1 MSAPTAATTAFDI
14 QRDEDGRSLLAA
26 MRSRFEAAT
35 AAGGVPLFTSAARE
49 LWGTFL
55 AAVPEPLRRWHDCAA
70 CRRFFE
76 RHGGLVRVGDDGELV
91 SVLWEPSSVPP
102 AYVAAVTAL
111 AQAVTRAP
119 IDGVFLSSRPQWGQ
133 PRTGDWWHLSLEPAP
148 ALLYR
153 ASPVRTA
160 SQAAA
165 ERRVDRDT
173 LLRGLA
179 EFPLEL
185 VRHAHALLTTDKLY
199 RSEACISVA
208 AWLLALHERLAA
220 TANLRAR
227 DNLVWQAVAAAPAGF
242 ARVRSTMIGTLLEDL
257 AAGLSF
263 DAVKARFD
271 AKMHPLAYQRPT
283 AAPSAGNI
291 ARAEEI
297 VAKLGA
303 AGSLERRFARLS
315 DIVPLWVPAPE
326 KPARE
331 ERGVFSHLRER
342 ASATTWHD
350 VPPTVMTWDK
360 FSRTVL
366 PAAEGLEFLVP
377 DRPDSYLGLVTA
389 QNPDAPPIVQWDR
402 EGARNPV
409 TWYLYV
415 DGSAPARWNLKPGQ
429 FHPVTAVTYQPSM
442 WGDAAKFPHHGQ
454 KVIFILKGAKDLEYT
469 GGAGFFP
476 SFLKSEYH
484 EIRSTLE
491 AYARSAVVA
500 GKDDAEACGIC
511 LQKGT
516 TWDYTF
522 RVAGK
527 GGVRLVYKLDRWD

>member
-1 MSAPTAATTAFDI
+1 MSAPSAVTSAPDI
-14 QRDEDGRSLLAA
+14 QRDEDGRRLLAA
-26 MRSRFEAAT
+26 LRARFEAAT
-35 AAGGVPLFTSAARE
+35 AGGVHLFSSAADGLYER
-49 LWGTFL
+49 FL
-55 AAVPEPLRRWHDCAA
+55 AALPDGLRQWHQCAA
-70 CRRFFE
+70 CRRFVD
-76 RHGGLVRVGDDGELV
+76 RHGGLVRVGDDGELA
-91 SVLWEPSSVPP
+91 SVLWDP
-102 AYVAAVTAL
+102 AAVPDVYVPAVRAL
-111 AQAVTRAP
+111 AEAVTRAP
-119 IDGVFLSSRPQWGQ
+119 IAGLFLSERELWGR
-133 PRTGDWWHLSLEPAP
+133 PRTGDWWHLAVEPAP
-148 ALLYR
+148 ALVYR
-153 ASPVRTA
+153 PTPVRSA
-160 SQAAA
+160 AQVAA
-165 ERRVDRDT
+165 ERRVDHDA

-185 VRHAHALLTTDKLY
+185 VRQAHALLTTDQLY

-208 AWLLALHERLAA
+208 AWLLALHERLAVA
-220 TANLRAR
+220 DHSRRR
-227 DNLVWQAVAAAPAGF
+227 DNLVWQAVAGAPAGF

-257 AAGLSF
+257 AAGLAF
-263 DAVKARFD
+263 DVIKARFD
-271 AKMHPLAYQRPT
+271 AKMHPLAYQRPS
-283 AAPSAGNI
+283 AEPSAGNI

-303 AGSLERRFARLS
+303 AGSLARRFARLA
-315 DIVPLWVPAPE
+315 DIVPLWLPAAE
-326 KPARE
+326 KPPRE

-342 ASATTWHD
+342 SKAPTLHD
-350 VPPTVMTWDK
+350 VPPVTMTWDK
-360 FSRTVL
+360 FARTIL
-366 PAAEGLEFLVP
+366 PNAEGIEFLVP
-377 DRPDSYLGLVTA
+377 DRNDSYLGLVTA
-389 QNPDAPPIVQWDR
+389 TNPDAPPIVQWDR

-415 DGSAPARWNLKPGQ
+415 NGSAPARWNLKPNQ

-442 WGDAAKFPHHGQ
+442 WGDAGKFPHHGQ
-454 KVIFILKGAKDLEYT
+454 KVIFLLKGARDREYT

-491 AYARSAVVA
+491 AYARSAVVE

-522 RVAGK
+522 RVASK